1 MHEAHGAA
9 DTACVLLDGK
19 SEIAAVPDRVTAK
32 TAAAATDAAEAAEVD
47 RTSLRLRACALNPV
61 VGTGHAVTESWNT
74 SLRAAISRV
83 HDRHAAQPR
92 R

>member
-9 DTACVLLDGK
+9 ATAGVLPDEK
-19 SEIAAVPDRVTAK
+19 SEIAAPDRLIAK
-32 TAAAATDAAEAAEVD
+32 TATAATAAAEAADAEW
-47 RTSLRLRACALNPV
+47 TSLRLRACAHSSGE
-61 VGTGHAVTESWNT
+61 GTGHAVTESWNT
-74 SLRAAISRV
+74 STRAAISRV